1 MAIISCSRCG
11 QERDQMPFRPFQNDI
26 GLKVFQ
32 QICNVCWQEWLT
44 TQKQLMNHYALD
56 PRDAK
61 AKEFLFSNME
71 TFLFA
76 PQES

>member
-1 MAIISCSRCG
+1 MANVSCRRCG
-11 QERDQMPFRPFQNDI
+11 QDREQMPFRPFQNEI
-26 GLKVFQ
+26 GLRVFE

-56 PRDAK
+56 PRDPK

-76 PQES
+76 PQEG

>member
-1 MAIISCSRCG
+1 
-11 QERDQMPFRPFQNDI
+11 MPFRPFQNEI
-26 GLKVFQ
+26 GLRVFE

-44 TQKQLMNHYALD
+44 TQKQLMNHYSLD
-56 PRDAK
+56 PRDPK

-76 PQES
+76 PQQG

>member
-1 MAIISCSRCG
+1 MA
-11 QERDQMPFRPFQNDI
+11 FRPFQSEI

-56 PRDAK
+56 PRDPK
-61 AKEFLFSNME
+61 AKEFLLSNMQA
-71 TFLFA
+71 FLFGASQA
-76 PQES
+76 PSSD

>member
-1 MAIISCSRCG
+1 
-11 QERDQMPFRPFQNDI
+11 MPFRPFQNDI
-26 GLKVFQ
+26 GLRAFQ

-44 TQKQLMNHYALD
+44 AQKQLMNHYALD
-56 PRDAK
+56 PRDPK

-76 PQES
+76 PQEG

>member
-1 MAIISCSRCG
+1 MANVSCSRCG

-26 GLKVFQ
+26 GLRVFQ
-32 QICNVCWQEWLT
+32 QICHVCWQEWLT
-44 TQKQLMNHYALD
+44 TQKQLMNHYSLD
-56 PRDAK
+56 PRDPK

-76 PQES
+76 SPKA